1 MNRRFRILG
10 ALLALSAL
18 SASYAEGVWAS
29 STCAAMGPMDM
40 EGMGSM
46 AMDEADPPVMRGH
59 AMGSMAGPDSTQP
72 DKRSDTAPVDPS
84 SGPAPDCPLLAV
96 AGGCTAVSFPAAE
109 PTVGFASPVPAA
121 PTAALSV
128 SPELLLATSLLRPPK
143 A

>member
-46 AMDEADPPVMRGH
+46 AMDEA
-59 AMGSMAGPDSTQP
+59 
-72 DKRSDTAPVDPS
+72 TAPVDPS

-96 AGGCTAVSFPAAE
+96 TGGCTAVSFPAAE